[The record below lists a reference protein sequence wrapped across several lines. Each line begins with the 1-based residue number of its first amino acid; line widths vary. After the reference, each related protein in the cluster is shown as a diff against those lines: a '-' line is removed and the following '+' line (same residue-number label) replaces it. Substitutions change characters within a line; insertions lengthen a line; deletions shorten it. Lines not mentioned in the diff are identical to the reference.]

1 MRKVFDFLETW
12 GLINYTPPPVTKE
25 KEREKKK
32 SVEKKGNNVEGVVK
46 KDNNTEDAV
55 TKTCSGCGTI
65 CSQAC
70 FSTEK
75 VSSSSLIVSSF

>member
-25 KEREKKK
+25 KEKKK
-32 SVEKKGNNVEGVVK
+32 SVEKKGGNSAEGVAK
-46 KDNNTEDAV
+46 KDNNIEDPA
-55 TKTCSGCGTI
+55 TKTCSGCGAI

-75 VSSSSLIVSSF
+75 VSS